1 MDTLMHVVGRID
13 LTSLAQHLRD
23 SGRHAALVKAIDRA
37 AALGS
42 IRQDLLT
49 ALDALRQIVAIQDRS
64 VSDPRNNT
72 RHDETV
78 LTGALFTQAVVLY
91 ARATKTQGDRPKLLG
106 EAKLHPD
113 QRATHEEAMDLR
125 NKVIAHFG
133 RGESMFDGPLVKEAV
148 VLSLYLDGD
157 RRKSRIGVYTTRAAH
172 KVAFS
177 ARLAALLETR
187 LNEIADRYHRLF
199 DAANAELE
207 AAGQADPGLGRDLK
221 RFEFDVDAFSA
232 SSEAAEHLR
241 SQLDDDV
248 GRDLDYAVRVPK
260 A

>member
-1 MDTLMHVVGRID
+1 MHVVGRID
-13 LTSLAQHLRD
+13 LTSLARDLRTA
-23 SGRHAALVKAIDRA
+23 GRHPALVKAIDRA
-37 AALGS
+37 AAAGS
-42 IRQDLLT
+42 IREDLRT
-49 ALDALRQIVAIQDRS
+49 ALDSLRQIIAIQDGS
-64 VSDPRNNT
+64 GFEPRESS

-91 ARATKTQGDRPKLLG
+91 ARATETQGDRPKLLG
-106 EAKLHPD
+106 EAKLDPD
-113 QRATHEEAMDLR
+113 QRATHDEAMDMR

-133 RGESMFDGPLVKEAV
+133 RGETLFDGPLVKEAV

-157 RRKSRIGVYTTRAAH
+157 RRKTRIGAYTTRAAH

-187 LNEIADRYHRLF
+187 LNEIADRYQRLF

-207 AAGQADPGLGRDLK
+207 AAAKADPDLGRDLK

-232 SSEAAEHLR
+232 SPEAAEHLR
-241 SQLDDDV
+241 AQLDDDL
-248 GRDLDYAVRVPK
+248 GHDLDYAVRVPK
-260 A
+260 P